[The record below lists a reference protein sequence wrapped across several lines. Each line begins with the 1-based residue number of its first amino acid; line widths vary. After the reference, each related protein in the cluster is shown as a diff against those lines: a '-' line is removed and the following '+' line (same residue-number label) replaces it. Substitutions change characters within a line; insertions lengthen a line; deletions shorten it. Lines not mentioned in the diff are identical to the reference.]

1 MLTLNYFQK
10 LQENNICFYKLTKIN
25 LVVSATFLR
34 APVKQEKKNYFTSK
48 PLFILEIMNF

>member
-34 APVKQEKKNYFTSK
+34 APVKQEKKYYFTSK